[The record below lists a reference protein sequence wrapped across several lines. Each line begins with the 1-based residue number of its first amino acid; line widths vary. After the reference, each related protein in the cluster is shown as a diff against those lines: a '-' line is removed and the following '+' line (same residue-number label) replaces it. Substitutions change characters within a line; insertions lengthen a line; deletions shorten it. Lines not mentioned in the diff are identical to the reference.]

1 MPNSIFNYNVQIN
14 GKHDA
19 RIKGLIA
26 DVSSIIEES
35 LDQGGKESL
44 IPLLFVQGKSNRQS
58 EYIAVEDA
66 LGNMHPTLDGDK
78 PKSDKRGEIG
88 GKRLSHILYTLDTMV
103 TQVQME
109 DSDYGLDIGIKNSAL
124 QLPRS
129 YYNTREIIAQNA
141 YIFGNQE
148 NFKFEGA
155 PIDLTTYDGK
165 PLFAKNHTYGAE
177 DGHAF
182 GEQANYFCVRRNNAT
197 GDAGF
202 MAELLA
208 ALAAEIGQMKNANGL
223 PQNFLADTVFTMGD
237 KRHTKLNTA
246 IRQAAGSEYF
256 PSASFASNAINT
268 QNGQWNYKA
277 LPFWQGAT
285 PEIMVMSQ
293 TAKDQEK
300 SLFLDR
306 IDLDIDVYTENGTK
320 NVHWSSRARWGLA
333 HVDYKHVVR
342 CMILGTEDDVPANTQ
357 ELII

>member
-1 MPNSIFNYNVQIN
+1 MPNSNFNYNVQIN

-26 DVSSIIEES
+26 DVSAIIEES
-35 LDQGGKESL
+35 LDQGGKDSL
-44 IPLLFVQGKSNRQS
+44 IPLLFVESKSNRQS
-58 EYIAVEDA
+58 EYISLEDA
-66 LGNMHPTLDGDK
+66 LGFMHPTIDGDK
-78 PKSDKRGEIG
+78 PKSDKRGEFG
-88 GKRLSHILYTLDTMV
+88 GKRISHILYTLDTMV

-129 YYNTREIIAQNA
+129 YYNTREIIGQNA
-141 YIFGNQE
+141 YIYGNQSS
-148 NFKFEGA
+148 FKFEGA

-165 PLFAKNHTYGAE
+165 PLFAKDHTYGAE

-182 GEQANYFCVRRNNAT
+182 GTQSNYFYVVRDNAA

-223 PQNFLADTVFTMGD
+223 PQNFLADTVLTMGD

-246 IRQAAGSEYF
+246 VRQAAGSEYF

-268 QNGQWNYKA
+268 QHGQWNYQSM
-277 LPFWQGAT
+277 PFWQGET

-293 TAKDQEK
+293 TAKEQSK
-300 SLFLDR
+300 SLFFDR
-306 IDLDIDVYTENGTK
+306 VDLDIDVYTENGSR
-320 NVHWSSRARWGLA
+320 NVHWSSRARWGLG
-333 HVDYKHVVR
+333 HVDYKHAVR
-342 CMILGTEDDVPANTQ
+342 CKILSSTDSAPADASLLT
-357 ELII
+357 L